1 MGSGLVGGRAK
12 NPRRKV
18 SIPIG
23 GCAMCPLGGMRAAK
37 PRAMRSR
44 AGGALI
50 GGAFTAESRAK
61 AAATRQAKSAERAAI
76 LAQMRPSFPSDY
88 ATLKAYREMHPRK
101 AKAADAQSG
110 TKKELAA
117 LRKKVRLY
125 SKVSGLCPPYKNPEL
140 PNGLNSANK
149 AYLEELIDAFHNGI
163 NFM

>member
-1 MGSGLVGGRAK
+1 MGSGLVGGRK
-12 NPRRKV
+12 PRRKV
-18 SIPIG
+18 SVPIG

-76 LAQMRPSFPSDY
+76 LAQMRPNYPSDY
-88 ATLKAYREMHPRK
+88 ATLKAYREMYPRK
-101 AKAADAQSG
+101 AKSADGQPRG

-125 SKVSGLCPPYKNPEL
+125 SKMSGLCPPYKNPQL
-140 PNGLNSANK
+140 PGGLNTADK

-163 NFM
+163 NFV